1 MAKGDSGNKIMQPL
15 TVDHTIHVHK
25 IVHKQTFKKRAP
37 KVVRAIKAFAQKQMK
52 TEDVRIDTKL
62 NKFIWSKGIR
72 NIPRR
77 VRVRLSRRQ
86 AEEGE
91 EMYTLVQYLPVQSF
105 EGLQTEVVSA

>member
-1 MAKGDSGNKIMQPL
+1 MQPL